1 DARAVVEAA
10 ADGYASYNA
19 AYTRLQELEPQA
31 VRRDE
36 LRNAHGEAEHQRIR
50 LETIIQ
56 GQREKLAQV
65 VYDKAELERIAP
77 LVVEQ
82 ESLEARRSEIQTT
95 LGEMKA
101 LARRLTVAEADLQK
115 FRLEYRE
122 VTQRVEE
129 AEKLRDVAARV
140 PALEQQRRDAEVE
153 LREARVQLERLNER
167 QKELQ
172 RTQAN
177 VAKLTGE
184 LQTID
189 REIEAGLRAE
199 EMA

>member
-1 DARAVVEAA
+1 
-10 ADGYASYNA
+10 
-19 AYTRLQELEPQA
+19 
-31 VRRDE
+31 
-36 LRNAHGEAEHQRIR
+36 
-50 LETIIQ
+50 
-56 GQREKLAQV
+56 
-65 VYDKAELERIAP
+65 
-77 LVVEQ
+77 
-82 ESLEARRSEIQTT
+82 
-95 LGEMKA
+95 
-101 LARRLTVAEADLQK
+101 
-115 FRLEYRE
+115 RE

-199 EMA
+199 EMAASLPQLEEDERALITETANLSARIERDEEIVAQAKGGLCPLL